1 MNHREWIGKTLG
13 EFVDY
18 LNSHHSYAIGF
29 YEVNH
34 SISLNEVI
42 GLCVYDSTFINKYYN
57 QTIVD
62 ITGSDYNYNIKI
74 RKIK

>member
-1 MNHREWIGKTLG
+1 MMIVLYGH
-13 EFVDY
+13 
-18 LNSHHSYAIGF
+18 A
-29 YEVNH
+29 
-34 SISLNEVI
+34 
-42 GLCVYDSTFINKYYN
+42 INKYYN